1 MKLLKPDTILVIRNN
16 LSYMEFTQ
24 EVQDFLNENYPGVDI
39 DNMSLE
45 DLKNFREQVEEK
57 REEFFGLEIAMKQ
70 LGNAAYGACANQWF
84 YFYDTRL
91 AADITGE
98 CRHLT
103 KTMINNLE
111 NFFHEEIWK
120 RKDLQEKFGFELD
133 ENKHD
138 WYRGRHVWIYS
149 DTDSNSRKSLLLIDK
164 DNKMT
169 IENLF
174 NMCNNETN
182 SLHISPS
189 SKEVVLGN
197 GHTVKNYKD
206 GKIVDVPIKFVM
218 RHHVTK
224 LMYKI
229 RTKSGKETIVTCDH
243 SCVVFRNGK
252 QLVVKAKDI
261 KKTDK
266 ILSIN
271 HGKAK

>member
-1 MKLLKPDTILVIRNN
+1 
-16 LSYMEFTQ
+16 MEFTQ

-103 KTMINNLE
+103 KTMIDNLE